1 MNKKTILMAAG
12 GLVLGS
18 LILGTTVA
26 NAYRG
31 DPNVQG
37 PNYTTERHAIMTKV
51 FETKDFNIFK
61 AQMQGKGRV
70 LEMVNEDNFPKLV
83 KMHQLMVEGKTDEA
97 SVIRA
102 ELGLGQG
109 QRAGNGRNANR

>member
-1 MNKKTILMAAG
+1 MNIKTILMAAG
-12 GLVLGS
+12 GLVLGG

-37 PNYTTERHAIMTKV
+37 PNYTVERRAIMTKA
-51 FETKDFNIFK
+51 FETNDFGTFK

-70 LEMVNEDNFPKLV
+70 LEMVNEDNFPKFV

-97 SVIRA
+97 NVIRA

-109 QRAGNGRNANR
+109 QRARNGRNTNR